1 MVDRRPAT
9 RVHDDAQDGPA
20 GPTPGWREVLLLGF
34 AVVAIVL
41 GLAFVTSVLPVGA
54 QDLIFRTPLAIVVL
68 LVGTVG
74 LLVWVLR
81 RPTPRV

>member
-9 RVHDDAQDGPA
+9 GGRDDAQDGPA
-20 GPTPGWREVLLLGF
+20 GRTPGWREVLLLGF

-68 LVGTVG
+68 LGGTVG
-74 LLVWVLR
+74 LLLWVLR